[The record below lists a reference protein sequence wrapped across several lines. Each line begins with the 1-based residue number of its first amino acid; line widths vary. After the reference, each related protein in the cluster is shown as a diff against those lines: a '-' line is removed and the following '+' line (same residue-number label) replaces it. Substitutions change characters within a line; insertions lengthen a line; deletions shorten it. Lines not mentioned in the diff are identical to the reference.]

1 MKSIGRWEEER
12 WSVGEEEGR
21 SRREEVE
28 GKEEVRRRGEALGEG
43 HGWRRGRGNER
54 RGGE

>member
-12 WSVGEEEGR
+12 RSVGEEEGR

-28 GKEEVRRRGEALGEG
+28 GKEEMRRGL
-43 HGWRRGRGNER
+43 RRGAWVEER
-54 RGGE
+54 KRE